1 MTVAGGQT
9 RTFQA
14 TAEEIAAA
22 DAWVEQV
29 GISWGIAERTAIGAR
44 ICVAEI
50 AANVLEHGASPS
62 EPVEFGVTLCRRAS
76 GLDIEIT
83 DSGPPFDPTA
93 VGERPVPQTLDEAEI
108 GGLGLRLVRTY
119 ASAITYWHD
128 GVCNR
133 LKLHLPASL
142 SPGSAP

>member
-1 MTVAGGQT
+1 MTGADGQT

-14 TAEEIAAA
+14 TAAEIAAA
-22 DAWVEQV
+22 DAWVEQI
-29 GISWGIAERTAIGAR
+29 GRSWGIPERTAFGAR

-50 AANVLEHGASPS
+50 AANVLEHGAAPRKA
-62 EPVEFGVTLCRRAS
+62 VELGVTLCRRES
-76 GLDIEIT
+76 GLEIEIT

-93 VGERPVPQTLDEAEI
+93 VTERPLPQSLDEAEV
-108 GGLGLRLVRTY
+108 GGLGLRLVRSY
-119 ASAITYWHD
+119 ACDITYRHD

-142 SPGSAP
+142 SATTAP